1 MFDRLD
7 IRATSPV
14 TQASSRKAKSQAL
27 ETPPTSPE
35 SDTLQPNAVLPTEL
49 RDLLSLHASF
59 LTALSLHSAH
69 NGSSASAIGIKTL
82 LPLITANWR
91 KRSVT
96 LPDIRKMLALTQ
108 RARPSFTLEDRARA
122 GVFLVRTEQSG
133 PSSTRTNN
141 YIDESELNA
150 VFESGL
156 RKAWLEW
163 SNETP
168 EELLTGRA
176 FVRQLPLVDMIQT
189 EAAKNT
195 SILFSRGQQRLTDL
209 KAGQAAAKAE
219 AALPHTPVTSIAK
232 DTSGIQNR
240 NTSLLDRILAKQAVA
255 SNLPA
260 GPTRTELER
269 KSALH
274 RVEDVTRVLDMLA
287 AGQPRASFSMTA
299 MVQHLQQSLRT
310 PITREEVERCL
321 GIMATEI
328 MPTFVRIISS
338 GSMNG
343 VVVTKGGKIGFADLK
358 ERLANAGA

>member
-1 MFDRLD
+1 MFNQLN
-7 IRATSPV
+7 IRATSPL
-14 TQASSRKAKSQAL
+14 TQLSSKSSKAL

-35 SDTLQPNAVLPTEL
+35 SDKAQSNTILPTEL

-69 NGSSASAIGIKTL
+69 TGGSTAAVSIKTL
-82 LPLITANWR
+82 LPLVTANWR

-96 LPDIRKMLALTQ
+96 IPDVRKMLALTQ
-108 RARPSFTLEDRARA
+108 KAGPSFVLEDRARA
-122 GVFLVRTEQSG
+122 GVFLARAEQNGSN
-133 PSSTRTNN
+133 SRRTNN

-150 VFESGL
+150 VFEDCL
-156 RKAWLEW
+156 RKAWIDW
-163 SNETP
+163 STETP

-176 FVRQLPLVDMIQT
+176 FIRQLPLVDMVQT
-189 EAAKNT
+189 EVAKNT
-195 SILFSRGQQRLTDL
+195 SALFSRGQQRLADL
-209 KAGQAAAKAE
+209 KAGQASAKAE
-219 AALPHTPVTSIAK
+219 AELPQTPVTSIAK

-240 NTSLLDRILAKQAVA
+240 NMSLLDRILAKQAVA
-255 SNLPA
+255 SNLPS

-274 RVEDVTRVLDMLA
+274 RVEDVTRVLDMLSV
-287 AGQPRASFSMTA
+287 GQPRASFSMTA

-321 GIMATEI
+321 GIMAAEI
-328 MPTFVRIISS
+328 MPTFVKVISS
-338 GSMNG
+338 GMMNG
-343 VVVTKGGKIGFADLK
+343 VVVTRGGKIGFADLK